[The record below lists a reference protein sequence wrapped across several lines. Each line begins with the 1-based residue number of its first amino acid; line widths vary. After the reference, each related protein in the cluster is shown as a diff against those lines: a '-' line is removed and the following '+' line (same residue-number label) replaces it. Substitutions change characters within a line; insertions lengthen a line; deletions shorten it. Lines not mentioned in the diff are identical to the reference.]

1 MLRAWQKVL
10 EEMQRN
16 EYMSGVDREDR
27 EKETAEVFTPSE
39 LVVEMLSKADP
50 ECFSPDKN
58 ILDHSCGDGQFLVAV
73 KLFRM
78 FYFNCSESDATAT
91 LYGVDIMK
99 DNVIKCRERL
109 GGGTIIIGDMLNPK
123 RSVNGQTKEDL
134 ENLLTILA

>member
-10 EEMQRN
+10 NEMQRN
-16 EYMSGVDREDR
+16 EYMSGVDRGDR

-109 GGGTIIIGDMLNPK
+109 RGGTIIVGDMLNPK
-123 RSVNGQTKEDL
+123 RSVDGQTKKDL
-134 ENLLTILA
+134 EKLLTILA